1 METTMAKRVVVTGI
15 GAITPVGNDVKTFWD
30 NLISGANG
38 IDTITRFSTENFKCT
53 LAAEVKN
60 FNPLDHFEKMF
71 VGKTDL
77 YVLYALCCAGEAVA
91 DSGIEGKIDPEE
103 LSVYFGSGVGGI
115 ITLCDENIKCANQG
129 PRRVS
134 PQFIPKMII
143 NIAAG
148 QIAIKYKAHGNAMCI
163 STACATGTSALG
175 EAYRAI
181 KDGYTTAAIC
191 GGSEAAVN
199 PLCIAGFQNLQALSQ
214 SQDKN
219 AASLPFD
226 ARRGGFVLGEGAGAV
241 ILEEYEH
248 AKARGAHIYCEMVGY
263 GATCDAHHIT
273 APDTEATYTAKAIT
287 KALEGVEYTPEKTYI
302 NAHGTGTHYNDLAET
317 AAFKKAFGESA
328 YRLSVS
334 STKSMTGHMLG
345 AAGAVEAI
353 ACIKALETGTV
364 PPTIN
369 LTEKDPEC
377 DLNYTPG
384 TAVRKELDVALSTSL
399 GFGGHNACVAF
410 KKL

>member
-1 METTMAKRVVVTGI
+1 MAKRVVVTGI
-15 GAITPVGNDVKTFWD
+15 GAVTPVGNDASALWNALV
-30 NLISGANG
+30 SGVNG
-38 IDTITRFSTENFKCT
+38 IDKITRFDTENFKCV
-53 LAAEVKN
+53 LAAEVKG
-60 FNPLDHFEKMF
+60 FDPLAHFEKMF
-71 VGKTDL
+71 AAKTDL
-77 YVLYALCCAGEAVA
+77 YTLYAMCAADEAVK
-91 DSGIEGKIDPEE
+91 DSGIEGKIDPDE
-103 LSVYFGSGVGGI
+103 LSVYLGSGVGGVN
-115 ITLCDENIKCANQG
+115 TLCEEHTKCENQG

-134 PQFIPKMII
+134 PQFVPKMII

-163 STACATGTSALG
+163 STACATGTSVLG

-214 SQDKN
+214 SDDKD

-226 ARRGGFVLGEGAGAV
+226 ARRGGFVLGEGAGV
-241 ILEEYEH
+241 LVLEEYEH
-248 AKARGAHIYCEMVGY
+248 AVARGAHIYCEMTGY

-273 APDTEATYTAKAIT
+273 APDTEATYTAKAI
-287 KALEGVEYTPEKTYI
+287 KDALKFTAYSADKLYI

-317 AAFKKAFGESA
+317 AAFKKAFGDDA
-328 YRLSVS
+328 YKLTIS

-353 ACIKALETGTV
+353 ACVKALETGIV

-377 DLNYTPG
+377 DLDYTPV
-384 TAVRKELDVALSTSL
+384 TAVKKDIDTAISTSL

-410 KKL
+410 KKI

>member
-1 METTMAKRVVVTGI
+1 MSNRVVVTGI
-15 GAITPVGNDVKTFWD
+15 GAVTPVGNDAKTLWEG
-30 NLISGANG
+30 LVSGKNG
-38 IDTITRFSTENFKCT
+38 IDYITRFDTENFKCK

-60 FNPLDHFEKMF
+60 FNALDYFDKMF
-71 VGKTDL
+71 ANKTDL
-77 YVLYALCCAGEAVA
+77 YVLYGLVAAEEAVN
-91 DSGIEGKIDPEE
+91 DSGIVGNVEPEM
-103 LSVYFGSGVGGI
+103 LSVYFGSGVGGVN
-115 ITLCDENIKCANQG
+115 TLCEENIKCETGG

-134 PQFIPKMII
+134 PQFVPKMII

-148 QIAIKYKAHGNAMCI
+148 QIAIKYGAHGNAMCVT
-163 STACATGTSALG
+163 TACATGTTAIG

-214 SQDKN
+214 SEDKN
-219 AASLPFD
+219 AASIPFD

-248 AKARGAHIYCEMVGY
+248 AVKRGAHIYCEVVGY

-273 APDTEATYTAKAIT
+273 APDTSAEQTARAIGM
-287 KALEGVEYTPEKTYI
+287 ALKDVECSADKIYV
-302 NAHGTGTHYNDLAET
+302 NAHGTGTHYNDIAET
-317 AAFKKAFGESA
+317 TALKNHFGDDA
-328 YRLSVS
+328 YKLSVS

-353 ACIKALETGTV
+353 ACIKALEEGV
-364 PPTIN
+364 IPPTIN
-369 LTEKDPEC
+369 YTEKDAEC
-377 DLNYTPG
+377 DLDCTPNV
-384 TAVRKELDVALSTSL
+384 AVKKDIEVAISTSL

-410 KKL
+410 KRV

>member
-1 METTMAKRVVVTGI
+1 MSKRVVVTGI
-15 GAITPVGNDVKTFWD
+15 GAVTPIGNDAKAFWN
-30 NLISGANG
+30 NLISGVNG
-38 IDTITRFSTENFKCT
+38 IDAITRFDTANFKCK

-60 FNPLDHFEKMF
+60 FDPLAHFEKMF
-71 VGKTDL
+71 VNKTDL
-77 YVLYALCCAGEAVA
+77 YVLYALCAAGEAVA
-91 DSGIEGKIDPEE
+91 DSGIEGNIAPEE
-103 LSVYFGSGVGGI
+103 LSVYFGSGVGGVN
-115 ITLCDENIKCANQG
+115 TLCEENIKCENQG

-134 PQFIPKMII
+134 PQFVPKMII

-148 QIAIKYKAHGNAMCI
+148 QIAIKYGAHGNAMCL
-163 STACATGTSALG
+163 STACATGTSAIG

-181 KDGYTTAAIC
+181 KDGYTTAVIC

-199 PLCIAGFQNLQALSQ
+199 PLCVAGFQNLQALSQ
-214 SQDKN
+214 SEDKD

-226 ARRGGFVLGEGAGAV
+226 ARRGGFVLGEGAGAL

-248 AKARGAHIYCEMVGY
+248 AVNRGAHIYCEMVGY

-273 APDTEATYTAKAIT
+273 APDTEATYTAKAIEQ
-287 KALEGVEYTPEKTYI
+287 ALRGVDYTAQDVYI

-317 AAFKKAFGESA
+317 AAFKKAFGDAA
-328 YRLSVS
+328 YDLTIS

-345 AAGAVEAI
+345 AAGAIEAI
-353 ACIKALETGTV
+353 ACVKTLETGDV
-364 PPTIN
+364 PPTIH

-377 DLNYTPG
+377 DLDYTPC
-384 TAVRKELDVALSTSL
+384 VSVKKDIRVALSTSL
-399 GFGGHNACVAF
+399 GFGGHNACIAF

>member
-1 METTMAKRVVVTGI
+1 MAKRVVITGV
-15 GAITPVGNDVKTFWD
+15 GALTPIGNDVKTFWE
-30 NLISGANG
+30 NLTAGVNG
-38 IDTITRFSTENFKCT
+38 IDRITRFDTENFKCT

-60 FNPLDHFEKMF
+60 FDPLTHFEKMF

-77 YVLYALCCAGEAVA
+77 YTLYALCAADEAVA
-91 DSGIEGKIDPEE
+91 DSGIEGKVAPEE
-103 LSVYFGSGVGGI
+103 LSVFFGSGVGGVN
-115 ITLCDENIKCANQG
+115 TLCEENNKCTTSG

-134 PQFIPKMII
+134 PQFVPKMII

-148 QIAIKYKAHGNAMCI
+148 QIAIKYNAHGSALCV
-163 STACATGTSALG
+163 STACATGTTAIG
-175 EAYRAI
+175 EGYRAI

-199 PLCIAGFQNLQALSQ
+199 PVCIAGFQNLQALSQ
-214 SQDKN
+214 SQDKD

-226 ARRGGFVLGEGAGAV
+226 ARRGGFVLGEGAGAL

-248 AKARGAHIYCEMVGY
+248 AKARGARIYCEVVGY

-287 KALEGVEYTPEKTYI
+287 QALTGVEVSPETTYV

-317 AAFKKAFGESA
+317 TAFKKAFGEGA

-353 ACIKALETGTV
+353 ACVKALETGIV

-369 LTEKDPEC
+369 LTEPDPEC
-377 DLNYTPG
+377 DLDYTPG
-384 TAVRKELDVALSTSL
+384 AAVKKPLETAVSTSL